1 MDWIDE
7 YNFIVGTYE
16 SFIIGYKFNHETREF
31 TLAFTDEAHSGSVR
45 ALATGGKYLLS
56 SGSDENIKIYNLRN
70 NKEFGSLH
78 HSEGL
83 VRSMVFFDSRYL
95 FTASDDHNLYVLKT
109 GSWKL
114 EKTLF
119 KHQSPVTDV
128 SIHPSGKLALSIGD
142 DQKLVTWNLI
152 KGRSAYI
159 TNLRERPDLVK
170 WSPKGDH
177 YFVGFCKHIDIYS
190 VETTEIL
197 YSLQVSGRSNAV
209 AFLDDDIFLVATE
222 NPKIEVH
229 SLKEQ
234 KMLFDFEAHEK
245 RVRCLEVLQ
254 NNEDKVIV
262 SVSNDGWMKLWEL
275 SKDMKEFTLL
285 GQVDTHCRIT
295 CLKAHLIPAIA
306 EAKEVKKTSLTQ
318 DLLEEVKIRSSTI
331 DEEIKSVK
339 EKRKATEVVNTKAED
354 RTASKKRKRKV
365 KKTN

>member
-83 VRSMVFFDSRYL
+83 VRSMVHGSSKKRYL
-95 FTASDDHNLYVLKT
+95 NTNLLSQMV
-109 GSWKL
+109 
-114 EKTLF
+114 
-119 KHQSPVTDV
+119 
-128 SIHPSGKLALSIGD
+128 ALP
-142 DQKLVTWNLI
+142 TF
-152 KGRSAYI
+152 

-177 YFVGFCKHIDIYS
+177 YFVGF
-190 VETTEIL
+190 L
-197 YSLQVSGRSNAV
+197 SGRSNAV

-295 CLKAHLIPAIA
+295 CLKVHLIPVIA

-354 RTASKKRKRKV
+354 RTASKKRKRKC
-365 KKTN
+365 NL